1 MNILY
6 VGHRDNN
13 HSKYGGYDY
22 IAKHPNTTYLKDTD
36 APFGFIPLFKPFKN
50 LNLLFLDLAAKRQ
63 KNVFDIIHF
72 FYGDYMFFSPP
83 PANSRAKFVSTIH
96 LKTSSMQTYKIN
108 MLKHYAGVVC
118 LSRSEEQELVNLGI
132 NACFIPHG
140 FNFPIFN
147 KLSPEKL
154 DINNEKIN
162 IFYSGTNY
170 RDFDTL
176 KNILL
181 YCTEKKYDY
190 VFHVLGQT
198 EVNKQVLKN
207 YHNAVIYPRVDDDIY
222 YSLLAECDY
231 NFLPLTF
238 ATANNA
244 MLESQALGITSIIP
258 KISGITDYSDP
269 DNNIF
274 YSNNDELFTI
284 FDNLKKKSICKNL
297 ADYAKKFEWSNIYK
311 LLDNFYSSLL

>member
-36 APFGFIPLFKPFKN
+36 VPFGFIPLFRPFKN

-63 KNVFDIIHF
+63 KNNFDIIHF
-72 FYGDYMFFSPP
+72 FYGDYMFFSSP

-96 LKTSSMQTYKIN
+96 LKISALSNHKIN
-108 MLKHYAGVVC
+108 MLKQYDGVVC
-118 LSRSEEQELVNLGI
+118 LSKSEEHELVNMGI
-132 NACFIPHG
+132 NARFIPHG

-147 KLSPEKL
+147 KFSPEKL
-154 DINNEKIN
+154 NINKEKIN

-170 RDFDTL
+170 RDFETL

-181 YCTEKKYDY
+181 YCEEKKYDY

-198 EVNKQVLKN
+198 EGNKHSLKTFQ
-207 YHNAVIYPRVDDDIY
+207 NAVIYPRVNDDIY
-222 YSLLAECDY
+222 YSLLEECNY

-258 KISGITDYSDP
+258 KIPGITDYSDP
-269 DNNIF
+269 ENNIF
-274 YSNNDELFTI
+274 YSNNDELFNI
-284 FDNLKKKSICKNL
+284 FDNLKKESICKNL
-297 ADYAKKFEWSNIYK
+297 VEYAKKFEWSNIYQ
-311 LLDNFYSSLL
+311 LLDTFYSSLL